1 MRLVGRASLRC
12 FFFMIRVPPRCTLLD
27 WSAAS
32 EVYKGK
38 DIRCICCGHLTRL
51 AIWNLRA
58 SWDSKKPVMERME
71 VIRRWYA
78 AFGGLGA
85 VLTAL
90 EMDFANAERSQH
102 WAPVGTLQET
112 YEPND
117 EVSF

>member
-1 MRLVGRASLRC
+1 MLGDGGLKA
-12 FFFMIRVPPRCTLLD
+12 TQ
-27 WSAAS
+27 
-32 EVYKGK
+32 G

-78 AFGGLGA
+78 DFGGLGA

-90 EMDFANAERSQH
+90 EKDFANAERSQH
-102 WAPVGTLQET
+102 WTPAGTLQEIYDPT
-112 YEPND
+112 D